1 MSGNGDKKIVPK
13 KRPGLSRRDLL
24 KGAGGTSA
32 ALLLSPPSRIAAQNA
47 ATSGTAN
54 SILHLPVLS
63 QPDIVVVQTGDL
75 DGSSV
80 DLSRSDTTWTGS
92 GNATGTLIHFVPGE
106 HQSSIFL
113 ESPATPIR
121 RVHLRWQ
128 CRFSSAVRVLGDA
141 WERSYGDLQWMP
153 LQAERALPWYA
164 LLHLQQRT
172 AGVGVKTGTASFAF
186 WQVDPSGISLW
197 LDVRNGSNGVR
208 LGNRKLE
215 MATIV
220 EYSGD
225 AGETA
230 FATAK
235 ALCRR
240 MAEGTSVPVTRGNS
254 PVGVIFGSNDWYY
267 AYGKNTPDG
276 ILRDADL
283 VASVAPARGPK
294 PFTVIDDGYQDR
306 SRFPDMSKL
315 AAGIRGRGVLP
326 GIWIRPL
333 RAAATT
339 PGNLLLP
346 NARWKGD
353 GSEPPPLAYDPTIPE
368 SLQAIA
374 AVATEACGWGYDLIK
389 HDFTTFELL
398 GQWGSQMGASPA
410 RGNWHFDDRSL
421 TNAEVVTLLYRRI
434 RSSCGEDRIILGC
447 NTVGHLSVGLFDA
460 SRTGDDVSGK
470 QWERTRR
477 TGVNT
482 LAFRLPQHRTFFSVD
497 ADCVPLTRDIPWP
510 MTHQWLQA
518 VANSGTVLLVSP
530 EPDAVG
536 KEQRDALRNAL
547 QRCLQTPQS
556 EPLDWLD
563 SRTPAEWRSATETQT
578 YNWIMTEGE
587 DPFPIGIQRG
597 VD

>member
-1 MSGNGDKKIVPK
+1 VPNT
-13 KRPGLSRRDLL
+13 RPGLSRRDLL

-32 ALLLSPPSRIAAQNA
+32 ALLLSQPSRIAAQNA
-47 ATSGTAN
+47 ATSGTAEAV
-54 SILHLPVLS
+54 IRLPVLS
-63 QPDIVVVQTGDL
+63 RPDIVVVHAGDL
-75 DGSSV
+75 DGSRV
-80 DLSRSDTTWTGS
+80 ELSRSGTDWTGTGS
-92 GNATGTLIHFVPGE
+92 ATGALIHFVPGPR
-106 HQSSIFL
+106 QSSIFL
-113 ESPATPIR
+113 ESPAIPIQ

-128 CRFSSAVRVLGDA
+128 YRFPVAVRVLGDA

-164 LLHLQQRT
+164 LLHLQERT

-186 WQVDPSGISLW
+186 WQIDPSGISLW

-215 MATIV
+215 IATIV

-225 AGETA
+225 AEENA

-235 ALCRR
+235 VLCRR
-240 MAEGTSVPVTRGNS
+240 MAEGTRVPITRGNL
-254 PVGVIFGSNDWYY
+254 PLRAIYGSNDWYY

-283 VASVAPARGPK
+283 VTSVAPAGGPK

-306 SRFPDMSKL
+306 SRFPDMAKL
-315 AAGIRGRGVLP
+315 AADIRGRGAVP

-333 RAAATT
+333 RAVPTT

-368 SLQAIA
+368 SLEAIA
-374 AVATEACGWGYDLIK
+374 AVAAQACGWGFDLIK

-410 RGNWHFDDRSL
+410 RGNWYLNDRSL

-434 RSSCGEDRIILGC
+434 RSSCGEERIILGC

-460 SRTGDDVSGK
+460 SRTGDDVSGR

-510 MTHQWLQA
+510 MSRQWLQA

-536 KEQRDALRNAL
+536 KEQRDALRNAFE
-547 QRCLQTPQS
+547 RSLQTPES

-563 SRTPAEWRSATETQT
+563 SRTPAEWRSAIETQT
-578 YNWIMTEGE
+578 YDWIMREGE

-597 VD
+597 MD

>member
-1 MSGNGDKKIVPK
+1 VPK
-13 KRPGLSRRDLL
+13 TRPGLSRRELL

-32 ALLLSPPSRIAAQNA
+32 ALLLSQPPRVIAQNTT
-47 ATSGTAN
+47 TSRTAEA
-54 SILHLPVLS
+54 ILRLPVLS
-63 QPDIVVVQTGDL
+63 PPGIVVAYAGDIDGRRVQ
-75 DGSSV
+75 
-80 DLSRSDTTWTGS
+80 LSRSGTTWTGS
-92 GNATGTLIHFVPGE
+92 GSAIHFVPGQR
-106 HQSSIFL
+106 QSSIFL
-113 ESPATPIR
+113 ESPAVPIQ
-121 RVHLRWQ
+121 RVHLRWL
-128 CRFSSAVRVLGDA
+128 CSFPSAVRVLGDA
-141 WERSYGDLQWMP
+141 WERSYGDLQWLP

-164 LLHLQQRT
+164 VLHLQERT

-225 AGETA
+225 AGENA
-230 FATAK
+230 FATVK

-240 MAEGTSVPVTRGNS
+240 MAEGAKVPIKRGNTL
-254 PVGVIFGSNDWYY
+254 VGAIYGSNDWYY

-283 VASVAPARGPK
+283 VTSATPAGGPK

-306 SRFPDMSKL
+306 SRFPDMAKL
-315 AAGIRGRGVLP
+315 AADIRGRGAIP

-353 GSEPPPLAYDPTIPE
+353 GNERPPLAYDPTVPE
-368 SLQAIA
+368 SLEAIA
-374 AVATEACGWGYDLIK
+374 AVATQACRWGYDLIK
-389 HDFTTFELL
+389 HDFTTFELF
-398 GQWGSQMGASPA
+398 GQWGSQMGASPT
-410 RGNWHFDDRSL
+410 RGNWNFNDRSL
-421 TNAEVVTLLYRRI
+421 TNAEVVTLLYKRI
-434 RSSCGEDRIILGC
+434 RSSCGEERIILGC

-460 SRTGDDVSGK
+460 SRTGDDVSGRE
-470 QWERTRR
+470 WERTRR

-497 ADCVPLTRDIPWP
+497 ADCVPLTRDIPWT
-510 MTHQWLQA
+510 MSRQWLQA

-530 EPDAVG
+530 APDAVG
-536 KEQRDALRNAL
+536 KEQRDELRNAF
-547 QRCLQTPQS
+547 QRSLQTPES

-563 SRTPAEWRSATETQT
+563 SRTPAEWRSATEKQS

-597 VD
+597 MD